1 MPIAY
6 QVILIVVLVVANGI
20 FAMSELAVVSARKSR
35 LRHLADEGDESAR
48 RALELAEHPNRF
60 LSTVQI
66 GITLIGILAGAYGGA
81 TIAGELSEYLSQFGP
96 IAPWADEIALAIV
109 VVVTTYLS
117 LVIGELVPKRIALTQ
132 PERIARFVARPMRL
146 LSVITTPL
154 ERMLTAST
162 DVVLSVLRLRESPEP
177 PITEEELSALIEQG
191 AEAGVFDEEE
201 QELVERVFWL
211 GDQRVT
217 ALMVPRRNIIYFD
230 INDPLERNLEKAAT
244 HNYSRFPVCDGGIDN
259 VIGMVNIRDLWVAQI
274 RDEPID
280 LRALMRRP
288 LFVPESM
295 RALRLLEKFRASG
308 IHLALVVDE
317 YGGVEGLIT
326 LNDILEEITGEL
338 AVTAEPRI
346 IQRED
351 GSWLVDASLTM
362 DEFWDA
368 LGLEER
374 RTEERYEY
382 NTVGGF
388 VLSVLGRI
396 PQEGEA
402 FEALGFRWEVIDMD
416 RHRVDKVL
424 VSPLGEAAGQ
434 E

>member
-81 TIAGELSEYLSQFGP
+81 TIAGELSEYLSQVGP

-132 PERIARFVARPMRL
+132 PERIARFVARPMQL

-162 DVVLSVLRLRESPEP
+162 DVVLSVLRLRESAEP

-230 INDPLERNLEKAAT
+230 VNDPLERNLEKAAG
-244 HNYSRFPVCDGGIDN
+244 HNYSRFPLCDGGIDN

-295 RALRLLEKFRASG
+295 RALRLLEKFRGSG

-362 DEFWDA
+362 DEFWDT

>member
-1 MPIAY
+1 MSIAF
-6 QVILIVVLVVANGI
+6 QILLVVILVIGNGI
-20 FAMSELAVVSARKSR
+20 FAMSELAIVSARKSR
-35 LRHLADEGDESAR
+35 LRHLAEEGDERAR

-66 GITLIGILAGAYGGA
+66 GITLIGIFAGAYGGA
-81 TIAGELSEYLSQFGP
+81 TIARELTIYIARITP
-96 IAPWADEIALAIV
+96 IAPYANEISLAIV
-109 VVVTTYLS
+109 VAMTTYLS
-117 LVIGELVPKRIALTQ
+117 LVIGELVPKRIALAH
-132 PERIARFVARPMRL
+132 PERIARAVAGPMQV
-146 LSVITTPL
+146 LSTIATPL
-154 ERMLTAST
+154 EKLLTTST
-162 DVVLSVLRLRESPEP
+162 DIVLRAFRLRPSEEP

-191 AEAGVFDEEE
+191 AEAGVFEEEE

-217 ALMVPRRNIIYFD
+217 ALMVPRRNVIYLD
-230 INDPLERNLEKAAT
+230 LNDPLERNLAKTAEHK
-244 HNYSRFPVCDGGIDN
+244 HSRFPVCEGGIDN
-259 VIGMVNIRDLWVAQI
+259 VVGMVHVRDLWIAHVKNQ
-274 RDEPID
+274 PID
-280 LRALMRRP
+280 LRAIMRRP

-295 RALRLLEKFRASG
+295 RALRLLEKFRAG
-308 IHLALVVDE
+308 GVQMALVVDE

-326 LNDILEEITGEL
+326 MDDIVEEITGEITVS
-338 AVTAEPRI
+338 AQPRI
-346 IQRED
+346 VQRDD

-374 RTEERYEY
+374 REEERYEY

-388 VLSVLGRI
+388 VLSVLGHI
-396 PQEGEA
+396 PRESES
-402 FEALGFRWEVIDMD
+402 FEALGFRWEVVDMD

-424 VSPLGEAAGQ
+424 VSPLDRE

>member
-1 MPIAY
+1 MTIGF
-6 QVILIVVLVVANGI
+6 QIFLIIILVVANGI
-20 FAMSELAVVSARKSR
+20 FAMSELAIVSARKSR
-35 LRHLADEGDESAR
+35 LRHRADEGDESAR
-48 RALELAEHPNRF
+48 RALELAEHPSRF

-66 GITLIGILAGAYGGA
+66 GITLIGIFAGAYGGA
-81 TIAGELSEYLSQFGP
+81 TIARELAVYLSRVGP
-96 IAPWADEIALAIV
+96 IAPWAGEIALAIV
-109 VVVTTYLS
+109 VAFTTYLS
-117 LVIGELVPKRIALTQ
+117 LVIGELVPKRIALAH
-132 PERIARFVARPMRL
+132 PERIARVVALPMQL
-146 LSVITTPL
+146 LSTITTPL
-154 ERMLTAST
+154 EKLLTASS
-162 DVVLSVLRLRESPEP
+162 DVVLRLMRLRESTEP

-191 AEAGVFDEEE
+191 AEAGVFEEEE

-217 ALMVPRRNIIYFD
+217 ALMVPRRNIVYFD
-230 INDPLERNLEKAAT
+230 LNDPLERNLEKAAEHKYT
-244 HNYSRFPVCDGGIDN
+244 RFPVCEGAIDN
-259 VIGMVNIRDLWVAQI
+259 VVGMISIRDLWVAQI
-274 RDEPID
+274 RGEPVD
-280 LRALMRRP
+280 LRAITLRP

-346 IQRED
+346 VQRDD
-351 GSWLVDASLTM
+351 GSWLIDASLTM

-368 LGLEER
+368 LILEER

-388 VLSVLGRI
+388 VLSVLGHI
-396 PQEGEA
+396 PSEGES
-402 FEALGFRWEVIDMD
+402 FEALGFRWEVVDMD

-424 VSPLGEAAGQ
+424 VASVPSPE